1 MFAIFVFDP
10 PSLAARF
17 FTDELLAELRRHVE
31 IDPGLVLTRYAGPEL
46 ARAEILITGW
56 GAPPLD
62 ARALAAAPRLRYVV
76 HTAGTVK
83 GLAGPEVF
91 ARGVQVSSQAAANA
105 VPVAEYTLAMILLAN
120 KQVWQLSRAY
130 TADRRPPGLETILS
144 AGGNA
149 GRTVGVIGAS
159 AVGRRL
165 LELLRP
171 FDLRTLLYD
180 PTLATAEGLGAEL
193 VELPELMARGD
204 VVTVHAPA
212 LPETRHLVG
221 AAELALMR
229 PGATLIN
236 TARPSLVD
244 QDALARAVADGRI
257 HAVLDVIEP
266 DDALFDLPG
275 VLLTPHLAGSTG
287 TELHRLAAGAVA
299 EVAAVAAGRPLRH
312 AVDPATLH
320 LRA

>member
-1 MFAIFVFDP
+1 MIAVFVFDP
-10 PSLAARF
+10 PSQVERF
-17 FTDELLAELRRHVE
+17 FTPELLAELRRHVE
-31 IDPGLVLTRYAGPEL
+31 IDPELVLTAYEGPAL
-46 ARAEILITGW
+46 ARAEILLTGW

-62 ARALAAAPRLRYVV
+62 ARALEAAPNLRYVV

-83 GLAGPEVF
+83 WIAGPEVF
-91 ARGVQVSSQAAANA
+91 ARGIQVSSQAAANA

-130 TADRRPPGLETILS
+130 TESRRAPGLDTIWS

-159 AVGRRL
+159 AVGRKL

-171 FDLRTLLYD
+171 FDLHTLLYD
-180 PTLATAEGLGAEL
+180 PTLGSADGLEAEL
-193 VELPELMARGD
+193 VELPELMARSD
-204 VVTVHAPA
+204 VVTIHAPA
-212 LPETRHLVG
+212 LPETHHLVG
-221 AAELALMR
+221 AEEIGLMR

-244 QDALARAVADGRI
+244 QDALTKAVARGRVY
-257 HAVLDVIEP
+257 AVLDVIEP
-266 DDALFDLPG
+266 DDALFTLPG
-275 VLLTPHLAGSTG
+275 ALLTPHVAGSVG

-299 EVAAVAAGRPLRH
+299 EVAGIAAGRPLRH

-320 LRA
+320 LKA

>member
-1 MFAIFVFDP
+1 MIAVFVFNP
-10 PSLAARF
+10 PSQVGRF
-17 FTDELLAELRRHVE
+17 FTPELLAELRHHVE
-31 IDPGLVLTRYAGPEL
+31 IDPELVLTRYEGPAL

-62 ARALAAAPRLRYVV
+62 ERALEAAPRLRYVV
-76 HTAGTVK
+76 HTAGTVRWI
-83 GLAGPEVF
+83 APAVY
-91 ARGVQVSSQAAANA
+91 ARGVQVSSQAEANA

-130 TADRRPPGLETILS
+130 TESRRLPGLDMVWS

-159 AVGRRL
+159 AVGRKV

-171 FDLRTLLYD
+171 FDLRALLYD
-180 PTLATAEGLGAEL
+180 PTLAAADGLAAEL
-193 VELPELMARGD
+193 VDLTDLMARSD
-204 VVTVHAPA
+204 VVTVHAPE

-221 AAELALMR
+221 ADEIARMR

-244 QDALARAVADGRI
+244 QDALAAAVAGGRV
-257 HAVLDVIEP
+257 HAVLDVVEP
-266 DDALFDLPG
+266 DDALFALPG
-275 VLLTPHLAGSTG
+275 VLLTPHVAGSVG

-299 EVAAVAAGRPLRH
+299 EVARLAAGRPLRH
-312 AVDPATLH
+312 AVDPATRH
-320 LRA
+320 LKA

>member
-1 MFAIFVFDP
+1 MRAILVFDP
-10 PSLAARF
+10 PSQVGRF
-17 FTDELLAELRRHVE
+17 FTPELLAELRRHVE
-31 IDPGLVLTRYAGPEL
+31 LDPALVLTRYEGPAL
-46 ARAEILITGW
+46 ARAEMLITGW

-62 ARALAAAPRLRYVV
+62 ARALENAPRLRYVV

-83 GLAGPEVF
+83 GLAGPAVF
-91 ARGVQVSSQAAANA
+91 ARGIQVSSQAAANA

-130 TADRRPPGLETILS
+130 TESRRPPGLEAIWS

-159 AVGRRL
+159 AVGRRV

-171 FDLRTLLYD
+171 FDLRALLYD
-180 PTLATAEGLGAEL
+180 PTLSGAEGLDAEL
-193 VELPELMARGD
+193 VGLPELMARSD
-204 VVTVHAPA
+204 VVTIHAPA

-244 QDALARAVADGRI
+244 QDALVKAVARGRI

-275 VLLTPHLAGSTG
+275 VLLTPHVAGSVG

-299 EVAAVAAGRPLRH
+299 EVAAAAAGRPLRH

>member
-1 MFAIFVFDP
+1 
-10 PSLAARF
+10 
-17 FTDELLAELRRHVE
+17 
-31 IDPGLVLTRYAGPEL
+31 
-46 ARAEILITGW
+46 
-56 GAPPLD
+56 
-62 ARALAAAPRLRYVV
+62 
-76 HTAGTVK
+76 
-83 GLAGPEVF
+83 
-91 ARGVQVSSQAAANA
+91 
-105 VPVAEYTLAMILLAN
+105 
-120 KQVWQLSRAY
+120 
-130 TADRRPPGLETILS
+130 
-144 AGGNA
+144 
-149 GRTVGVIGAS
+149 VGVIGAS
-159 AVGRRL
+159 AVGRRV

-171 FDLRTLLYD
+171 FDLRALLYD
-180 PTLATAEGLGAEL
+180 PTLSSSEGLDAEL
-193 VELPELMARGD
+193 VGLPELMAGSD
-204 VVTVHAPA
+204 VVTIHAPA

-244 QDALARAVADGRI
+244 QDALVRAVARGRI

-275 VLLTPHLAGSTG
+275 VLLTPHVAGSVG